1 MNEDNEH
8 WTLIQNYRSLR
19 QWTVNIDSKL
29 SVIKTM
35 NSEHWFKTIGHSWIK
50 DFTDCCNALIAFFLN
65 ITYLFRL
72 VCKPIAFMPYCKM
85 LHGCLYGEWNILTVT
100 KFAGL
105 RLLCSFWWT
114 WIYHLNKYESI
125 KKPKLKITNEYKMF
139 ITQTVAR
146 WNTSSFSY

>member
-1 MNEDNEH
+1 M
-8 WTLIQNYRSLR
+8 
-19 QWTVNIDSKL
+19 
-29 SVIKTM
+29 KTM

-50 DFTDCCNALIAFFLN
+50 DFTDRCNALIAFFLN

-125 KKPKLKITNEYKMF
+125 KKPKLKITKWVQNVHHTNRSKVKHIIVF
-139 ITQTVAR
+139 ILSLLSVCSVHSWQ
-146 WNTSSFSY
+146 